1 MFPHRA
7 SVILTKLTVR
17 GFPTKNKE
25 INLFFSLQ
33 LFLEST
39 SGTLVAHFLFLLMNV
54 CVFVII
60 LSTTIR
66 KKALIKLHFRLLP
79 F

>member
-17 GFPTKNKE
+17 VFPTKNKE
-25 INLFFSLQ
+25 IKSFFSVQ

-39 SGTLVAHFLFLLMNV
+39 SGTLAAHSLFLLMNV
-54 CVFVII
+54 CVFVIV
-60 LSTTIR
+60 LSSTISQ
-66 KKALIKLHFRLLP
+66 KALIKLHFRSLP